1 MIDLYTAATPNG
13 HKASIMLEETALP
26 YEVHP
31 LNLGELEQKQE
42 WYLKINPNGRI
53 PAIIDRD
60 NQNFKVFESG
70 AILIY
75 LAEKAGRLLS
85 KNPRKK
91 SETLQ
96 WLMFQIGGVG
106 PMQGQAH
113 VFIHYAPEKIPFGIE
128 RYKNETKRLY
138 TVLDTR
144 LKDHEYLIDEY
155 SIADIAN
162 WTWVNAYEW
171 AEIDISDLP
180 NLQRWLKAVGERP
193 AVQRGMNV
201 PEREDLPEEE
211 AREAKEQVG
220 KKMI

>member
-1 MIDLYTAATPNG
+1 
-13 HKASIMLEETALP
+13 
-26 YEVHP
+26 
-31 LNLGELEQKQE
+31 
-42 WYLKINPNGRI
+42 
-53 PAIIDRD
+53 
-60 NQNFKVFESG
+60 
-70 AILIY
+70 
-75 LAEKAGRLLS
+75 
-85 KNPRKK
+85 
-91 SETLQ
+91 
-96 WLMFQIGGVG
+96 
-106 PMQGQAH
+106 MQGQAH